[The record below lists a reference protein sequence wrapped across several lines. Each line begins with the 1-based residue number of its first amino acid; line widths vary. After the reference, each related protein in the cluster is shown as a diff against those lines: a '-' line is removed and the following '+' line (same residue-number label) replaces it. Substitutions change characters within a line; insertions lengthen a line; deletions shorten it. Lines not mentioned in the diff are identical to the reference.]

1 MWAIVLKDASAN
13 TQTADLLESAPS
25 VSIPLE
31 SQVLSASLRQRVV
44 LSNTILLIVLV
55 LGSLIFPPSLYPWL
69 PLWILVGCLFLLW
82 VNTHWA
88 SQLYQQLNGLFQSL
102 QQLQQGHALPVAP
115 QTHPY
120 TEFQQLQQILTHFPL
135 VIHNPPP
142 IKVATV
148 TPMVQV
154 ALEKNELESVLHCM
168 NDGLIIYDMDLNVI
182 LLNPALAQMLIPSN
196 PAATGRLIQNPD
208 DKLLFE
214 RCVEPPKMK
223 EIHKAMVE
231 NPIFPRSDVI
241 ELKSP
246 MQFLKRYASP
256 LFNIAHGQIG
266 HVIIYHDI
274 TQEVKN
280 ERIRSEFITNASHEL
295 RTPVTSIKLLLESL
309 LAGAKDDPEVR
320 DEFLNNLMR
329 EVNRL
334 HILVNDLLDL
344 ARLES
349 SHEKLAISEFDLRKV
364 IRETIQT
371 VQPLAQQ
378 KGIVIKENIQSELN
392 LIRADQLRLGQ
403 VLVNL
408 VNNAVKFTSNSGE
421 VRVIVRKFN
430 DNIEF
435 SVQDTGIGIPTDDL
449 PYIFDRFYRV
459 DSNRQRGQNKGGSG
473 LGLTIS
479 KQVVDMHGGKMK
491 VDSIPNKGTTFTF
504 TIPQKPIDA

>member
-1 MWAIVLKDASAN
+1 
-13 TQTADLLESAPS
+13 
-25 VSIPLE
+25 
-31 SQVLSASLRQRVV
+31 
-44 LSNTILLIVLV
+44 
-55 LGSLIFPPSLYPWL
+55 
-69 PLWILVGCLFLLW
+69 
-82 VNTHWA
+82 
-88 SQLYQQLNGLFQSL
+88 
-102 QQLQQGHALPVAP
+102 
-115 QTHPY
+115 
-120 TEFQQLQQILTHFPL
+120 
-135 VIHNPPP
+135 
-142 IKVATV
+142 
-148 TPMVQV
+148 
-154 ALEKNELESVLHCM
+154 
-168 NDGLIIYDMDLNVI
+168 
-182 LLNPALAQMLIPSN
+182 
-196 PAATGRLIQNPD
+196 
-208 DKLLFE
+208 
-214 RCVEPPKMK
+214 
-223 EIHKAMVE
+223 
-231 NPIFPRSDVI
+231 
-241 ELKSP
+241 

-256 LFNIAHGQIG
+256 LFNVAHGQIG

-329 EVNRL
+329 EINRL

-349 SHEKLAISEFDLRKV
+349 SHEKLAITEFDLRKV
-364 IRETIQT
+364 VRETIQT
-371 VQPLAQQ
+371 VQPLAHQ

-392 LIRADQLRLGQ
+392 TIRADQLRLGQ

-421 VRVIVRKFN
+421 VRIIVRKSN

-435 SVQDTGIGIPTDDL
+435 SVQDTGIGIPPDDL

-479 KQVVDMHGGKMK
+479 KQVVDMHGGKITAES
-491 VDSIPNKGTTFTF
+491 VPNKGTAFTF
-504 TIPQKPIDA
+504 TIPQKEADA